1 MHKLSI
7 IIQFIVIFF
16 ISSTA
21 YSFSSSS
28 YLIANSAMSFFDYEE
43 ANTYYENSDI
53 ENFNDS
59 DLEKKL
65 LAYVNTNALDKASKI
80 AKEILRND
88 NSNQDAWLVYLTYAK
103 LNNINKPFYELK
115 KQHGVEELS
124 IIKFVFYNNYQIK
137 RNNDD
142 IAQSLLDIVQASNAN
157 NNELQGLDYLLFYLS
172 LSLNLNPKF
181 NESFFITAQLYQMMK
196 NYEKAEKF
204 YNKVHKDHNLYLES
218 QKNIANNKKHQNN
231 TKKAEEEL
239 ISLIDLYPSNKNL
252 FVSLADFYKST
263 KQYKRAIPYYSI
275 VLNIQDLDEDQRWR
289 LLYMRGICYERINNW
304 ESAEE
309 DFLKSLDINPE
320 SPQVLNYLAYSWI
333 EKNVFLNESLKM
345 LKRAY
350 EKNPKSHYILDS
362 LAWAHFKKKNL
373 KIASQLMEEV
383 IIRAPGEAISLD
395 HLGDIYFAMG
405 RRREALYMWRQA
417 KDLAEPEDNII
428 DKILIKLK
436 KYDAG

>member
-7 IIQFIVIFF
+7 IIQCIVIFF

-80 AKEILRND
+80 AREILRND

>member
-1 MHKLSI
+1 MHKPSI
-7 IIQFIVIFF
+7 IIQCIVIFF

>member
-1 MHKLSI
+1 MHKQSI
-7 IIQFIVIFF
+7 IIQCVVIFF
-16 ISSTA
+16 VSSTA